1 MSKWDSTQ
9 YLKFSKE
16 RKQPCIDLI
25 NRLKDNYKSILDLGC
40 GPGNSTKN
48 LQIKYP
54 QAEIVG
60 IDIDDNMLEK
70 AKIDYPDLKFIKG
83 DIPKSLDT
91 LKNQYDLV
99 FSNACIHWIE
109 DQNEL
114 IEKVY
119 DKINDDGVLAIQI
132 PLTQESVFYKTL
144 NTLIKDKWNK
154 LSGINN
160 FYNLS
165 IDEYYNKLSKKFSNV
180 IIWTTNYYHILN
192 SKDEI
197 IEWYKGS
204 GLRPYLS
211 ALTET
216 EKELFLN
223 DLNNVIKEKYNIL
236 EDGKVF
242 LIMPRLFLIAEK

>member
-9 YLKFSKE
+9 YLKFSEE
-16 RKQPCIDLI
+16 RKQPCVDLM
-25 NRLKDNYKSILDLGC
+25 NRLNDHYKSILDLGC

-48 LQIKYP
+48 LQNKYP

-70 AKIDYPDLKFIKG
+70 AKVDYPDLKFIKG
-83 DIPKSLDT
+83 HIPESLDN
-91 LKNQYDLV
+91 LENQYDLI

-109 DQNEL
+109 KQEEL

-119 DKINDDGVLAIQI
+119 DRINNDGIFAIQI
-132 PLTQESVFYKTL
+132 PLTQESAFYKAL
-144 NTLIKDKWNK
+144 YTLIKDKWNK
-154 LSGINN
+154 LSGIDN
-160 FYNLS
+160 FHNLS
-165 IDEYYNKLSKKFSNV
+165 IDEYYNKLSKKFSDV
-180 IIWTTNYYHILN
+180 TIWTADYYHILN
-192 SKDEI
+192 SKADI

-204 GLRPYLS
+204 GLRPYLY
-211 ALTET
+211 ALNET

-223 DLNNVIKEKYNIL
+223 DLNNVIKEQYHTL

-242 LIMPRLFLIAEK
+242 LIIPRLFIIAKK